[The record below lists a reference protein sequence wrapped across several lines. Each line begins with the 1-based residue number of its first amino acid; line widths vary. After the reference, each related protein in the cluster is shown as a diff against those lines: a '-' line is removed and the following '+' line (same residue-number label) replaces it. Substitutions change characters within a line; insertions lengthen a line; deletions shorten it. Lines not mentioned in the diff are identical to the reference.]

1 MNRQQQMEERLWDH
15 IDGLGAAEERSL
27 VEDLIAGNR
36 EWQLKYRELL
46 ELQQAMNSE
55 EMEMPSL
62 RFTKNVMEEIARHR
76 IAPAANSYINKNII
90 RGIGAFFLTT
100 IGASL
105 IYVFTQI
112 RFTGNYSS
120 GSEPGYYPEL
130 QHRLNSF
137 NWGKLFNSTSLNIFL
152 MVNLVLGLMLL
163 DLWLSRRKQLNG
175 RHEA

>member
-15 IDGLGAAEERSL
+15 IDGLGTAEERSL

-46 ELQQAMNSE
+46 ELQQAIQSE
-55 EMEMPSL
+55 EMEIPSL
-62 RFTKNVMEEIARHR
+62 RFTKNVMEEIAHHQV
-76 IAPAANSYINKNII
+76 APAANSYINKNII

-112 RFTGNYSS
+112 RFS
-120 GSEPGYYPEL
+120 GSYSPGSGLSYDREL
-130 QHRLNSF
+130 QDRLSSF
-137 NWGKLFNSTSLNIFL
+137 NWGRLFNSTSLNIFL

-163 DLWLSRRKQLNG
+163 DMWLGRRKLQSG
-175 RHEA
+175 HR